1 MNRPQTKT
9 SSASRTNSE
18 NEENENET
26 SNFTFVKKFKKEGKQ
41 GLAGICKL
49 ESSSGTKKVVYK
61 LSRYLNYTAK
71 HEHKV
76 MMSLNKIIPFCPYFC
91 ESVALLNVPLSS
103 KFREQ
108 SNPFAISSSKYQI
121 QGDVLLMEY
130 IRGKNLYSLIKR
142 SDIDDRV
149 IFAAMRQTLYAIMI
163 AQQEEKFTHYDLHSS
178 NIIMTPCQQDSV
190 ALFITGDKTYT
201 TPTYGAKPVII
212 DFGFSYAGE
221 IANKPITSS
230 LAHTDIGFTSH
241 MYDKYADAKL
251 FLVSLAHE
259 TTILRNNSKHFR
271 LFRKAVRKIF
281 KPLKL
286 DLGSGWDKG
295 YTTISAID
303 RVSDFI
309 SHIEP
314 ATELFSRY
322 NHFALD
328 VVQNMIKL
336 PLNPKPIG
344 EIALAFKAVDN
355 EMKKF
360 EDELGSSFFILYI
373 FKFIC
378 NLASKLRKSYMDKY
392 KRKRTI
398 RCFKR
403 QIYEALDKVS
413 KYCLPDINCER
424 LLCGLLVYSESVE
437 GVLYQ
442 CCKQLNKDKG
452 EDYKNMDYKNLGEIC
467 NYIDYMLPEK
477 YHFTTKTVIRISN
490 VNDRKY
496 EEMNLTLSQCK
507 ILNQTS
513 SELIGKVLREFYEK
527 KNSRFTISGVN
538 VPSLS
543 DSENGELSSD
553 EEFSQKDDEED
564 VSAEEEEEDVSTEDA
579 EEDGEE
585 DNDEE
590 SGEEDGE
597 EDVSAEEE
605 EEDGEEEDVSGKE
618 DNDEES
624 DTRKSSS
631 DEENGD
637 EENGDEEN
645 GDEENGDEE
654 DESEEASGDEEE
666 SDTRKSSSEEE
677 EESDEE
683 EVEEAKFDPRVSNKL
698 AKFALMDDGRYHC
711 ICGKSYSR
719 VQGYHRHKKKCE
731 MFQGELQSYCEYIK
745 NHQ

>member
-1 MNRPQTKT
+1 MNRPQTRT

-18 NEENENET
+18 SDENENET

-76 MMSLNKIIPFCPYFC
+76 MTSLNKIIPFCPYFC

-142 SDIDDRV
+142 NDIDDRV

-309 SHIEP
+309 SHVEP

-378 NLASKLRKSYMDKY
+378 KLASKLRKSYMDKY

-496 EEMNLTLSQCK
+496 EEMNLTQNQCK

-513 SELIGKVLREFYEK
+513 SELIGEVLREFYEK
-527 KNSRFTISGVN
+527 KNSRITISGVN

-553 EEFSQKDDEED
+553 EEFSQEDDEED
-564 VSAEEEEEDVSTEDA
+564 VSDEDA
-579 EEDGEE
+579 EEDVSDE
-585 DNDEE
+585 D
-590 SGEEDGE
+590 
-597 EDVSAEEE
+597 A
-605 EEDGEEEDVSGKE
+605 EEDGEEEDVSGKEEEEKSGEDEEE

-631 DEENGD
+631 E
-637 EENGDEEN
+637 
-645 GDEENGDEE
+645 
-654 DESEEASGDEEE
+654 
-666 SDTRKSSSEEE
+666 
-677 EESDEE
+677 
-683 EVEEAKFDPRVSNKL
+683 
-698 AKFALMDDGRYHC
+698 
-711 ICGKSYSR
+711 
-719 VQGYHRHKKKCE
+719 
-731 MFQGELQSYCEYIK
+731 
-745 NHQ
+745 